1 MWEKEKTQ
9 LRSLL
14 FALSPWFPPGKEGGT
29 AWEGFPIRNL
39 FLQLKKR
46 DLEALE
52 VLRVMPGPC
61 RDLPMAATSAAGI
74 AANLHFEKPF
84 ISLPPLPPPAT
95 CPELFLLLQG
105 LEKGGIVQIFL
116 IFCFFKCKKKKKPTK
131 SSLFRKWAVLDIV
144 KFYVKVHLK
153 DVWYL
158 CPAPAGFSGCDFSGR
173 TKSVLFPL
181 SCLFLELTKNVFH
194 FHILFLL
201 HFFFFFFLSRGG
213 IFSFPNNITLRPF
226 WPFKTFW

>member
-116 IFCFFKCKKKKKPTK
+116 IFCYFKCKKKKTLQKAVCLENEQCLILWSFMSRCTWRMCGTCALLQQGFLAVI
-131 SSLFRKWAVLDIV
+131 SLGEQN
-144 KFYVKVHLK
+144 
-153 DVWYL
+153 L
-158 CPAPAGFSGCDFSGR
+158 CCSLSPAYFLSWQKMYSTFTFCFSY
-173 TKSVLFPL
+173 T
-181 SCLFLELTKNVFH
+181 
-194 FHILFLL
+194 
-201 HFFFFFFLSRGG
+201 FFFFFFEQRRNLFLS
-213 IFSFPNNITLRPF
+213 
-226 WPFKTFW
+226 K